1 MKGENLRNI
10 LAAFGAAFFILV
22 IVVVAVV
29 WLVGKKSVLTL
40 SDTVVVVKLEGVI
53 IDPSDI
59 TKELRDLEDNAN
71 VKAVV
76 LRIDSPGGSVGPS
89 QEIYSAIK
97 RLRKVKPVVASM
109 GSMAASGG
117 FYAAVAANKIV
128 ANPGTIT
135 GSIGVIVEFMNVEE
149 LLAKIGLK
157 GHVIKSGRFK
167 DTGSPLREMTT
178 EERELLQ
185 GVINDVNSQ
194 FIAAVAEGRGLKVE
208 DVERI
213 ADGRV
218 FSGAQ
223 AKSLKLIDELGDLTD
238 AIDVSAKLAGITGKP
253 NVVYPEKK
261 SIGLLAALLDSD
273 AASKM
278 TQLLSGVGDMRVMYM
293 MKSPAR

>member
-1 MKGENLRNI
+1 MKGETIRNL

-22 IVVVAVV
+22 LVIMLAV
-29 WLVGKKSVLTL
+29 WFAGKKGVFAL

-53 IDPSDI
+53 IDSAEV
-59 TKELRDLEDNAN
+59 TEQLRELEDETN

-89 QEIYSAIK
+89 QEIYSAVK

-109 GSMAASGG
+109 GALAASGG
-117 FYAAVAANKIV
+117 FYAAVAANKVV

-135 GSIGVIVEFMNVEE
+135 GSIGVIVEFLNVEE

-157 GHVIKSGRFK
+157 GRVIKSGKFK
-167 DTGSPLREMTT
+167 DTGSPLREMTP
-178 EERELLQ
+178 EEEKLLQ
-185 GVINDVNSQ
+185 DVINDVNSQ
-194 FIAAVAEGRGLKVE
+194 FVAAVAEGRGLKVE
-208 DVERI
+208 EVERI

-223 AKSLKLIDELGDLTD
+223 AKGMRLVDELGDLTD
-238 AIDVSAKLAGITGKP
+238 AINLSAKLAGITGRP

-261 SIGLLAALLDSD
+261 GMGLIRTLLDSD
-273 AASKM
+273 AAGKL
-278 TQLLSGVGDMRVMYM
+278 TEILSGAGDMRVMYIM
-293 MKSPAR
+293 RAPAR